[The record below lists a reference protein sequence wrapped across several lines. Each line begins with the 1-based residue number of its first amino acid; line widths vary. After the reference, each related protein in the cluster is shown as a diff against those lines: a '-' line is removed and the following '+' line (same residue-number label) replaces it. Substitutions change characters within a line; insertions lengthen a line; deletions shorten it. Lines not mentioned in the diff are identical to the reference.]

1 MRRKICKIRVRIFG
15 IYRSKYFCG
24 TKLAPPPLMWMRRL
38 KLGDIILQY
47 YNVASHIIISN
58 KSATYLFIYPSI
70 HQSIYLI
77 SILSSIYPSIYASIY
92 PSIYLS
98 ILSKIYLI
106 SLNLSN
112 IYLISVHPSIHQ
124 SIRLYIYL
132 TSILSSVFYLSIC
145 LSDHLSLYPA
155 VVYYTRNPGF

>member
-1 MRRKICKIRVRIFG
+1 MRRKIFKIRVRIFK

-24 TKLAPPPLMWMRRL
+24 TNLAPPPLMWMRRL

-58 KSATYLFIYPSI
+58 KSATYLF
-70 HQSIYLI
+70 
-77 SILSSIYPSIYASIY
+77 
-92 PSIYLS
+92 IYLS

>member
-1 MRRKICKIRVRIFG
+1 MRRKIFKIRVKIFK

-58 KSATYLFIYPSI
+58 KSATYLF
-70 HQSIYLI
+70 
-77 SILSSIYPSIYASIY
+77 IY